1 MRRLVTRITVMLG
14 TAVLAG
20 CSYSVSTGG
29 DDTLDPDTVEA
40 NISEEMT
47 KQQPNLPLNSVTC
60 PDGMKPVQ
68 GVTFEC
74 TAHVDGVQW
83 PIGVTITNV
92 DLGTGNVKYNIKPT
106 KVLLIPEG
114 IVKAI
119 KAELRKQQVTN
130 ADVDCGTERYRVVE
144 INGAIECTVTAGG
157 ERRVVR
163 VVDDEG
169 RGVHFEDG

>member
-29 DDTLDPDTVEA
+29 GDTLDPDTVEA

-74 TAHVDGVQW
+74 TAHVDGVSSG
-83 PIGVTITNV
+83 PS
-92 DLGTGNVKYNIKPT
+92 
-106 KVLLIPEG
+106 
-114 IVKAI
+114 A
-119 KAELRKQQVTN
+119 
-130 ADVDCGTERYRVVE
+130 
-144 INGAIECTVTAGG
+144 
-157 ERRVVR
+157 
-163 VVDDEG
+163 
-169 RGVHFEDG
+169 